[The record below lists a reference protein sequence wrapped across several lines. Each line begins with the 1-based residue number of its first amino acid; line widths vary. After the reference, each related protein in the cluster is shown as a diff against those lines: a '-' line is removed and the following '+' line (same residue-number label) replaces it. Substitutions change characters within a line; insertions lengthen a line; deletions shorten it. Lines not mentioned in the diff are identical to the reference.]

1 MTNDEL
7 TKLWEDNKRF
17 VYKMAGRYTDYAEFD
32 DLVQEGY
39 IGIYLAFTERKKADN
54 KCQKERKMKFKKA
67 SKIKG
72 LERKLKREKV
82 NIYARNA

>member
-1 MTNDEL
+1 MSCN
-7 TKLWEDNKRF
+7 F
-17 VYKMAGRYTDYAEFD
+17 
-32 DLVQEGY
+32 
-39 IGIYLAFTERKKADN
+39 GIYLAFTERKKADN
-54 KCQKERKMKFKKA
+54 KCQNKRKMKFKKA

>member
-1 MTNDEL
+1 MVRVLKTQS
-7 TKLWEDNKRF
+7 
-17 VYKMAGRYTDYAEFD
+17 
-32 DLVQEGY
+32 VQSIGY
-39 IGIYLAFTERKKADN
+39 ILKKADN
-54 KCQKERKMKFKKA
+54 KCQNERKLKFKKA

>member
-1 MTNDEL
+1 MSCD
-7 TKLWEDNKRF
+7 F
-17 VYKMAGRYTDYAEFD
+17 
-32 DLVQEGY
+32 
-39 IGIYLAFTERKKADN
+39 GIYLAFTERKKADN

-82 NIYARNA
+82 NIYARNKMYPIDWTD